1 MKKWKYK
8 LKQEVNKL
16 SKEKTE
22 YENDLKNIIQEEAT
36 KNNEK
41 AKNEDL
47 LKKLDEYKLFIEKLT
62 NHEWLANE
70 EQRVKDKIE
79 YEKNLFIENKIQS
92 AEEKGNS
99 DEISEGSK
107 GTSKGGV
114 VHTKKKEHTKKGNI
128 LTSKQIYTA
137 EFYALL
143 DKGEIFLNE
152 REKLNQ
158 FERELY
164 FKNSEELH
172 ACFTEKEDNN
182 LLLVQQIHELESSI
196 EKIKNEYNK
205 LNSELEGKAENLQ
218 KEKEILKSQIREENL
233 QIVKMNNS
241 SDSNNKEFEKGVL
254 NKLKSQVFLIS

>member
-1 MKKWKYK
+1 M
-8 LKQEVNKL
+8 
-16 SKEKTE
+16 
-22 YENDLKNIIQEEAT
+22 
-36 KNNEK
+36 
-41 AKNEDL
+41 
-47 LKKLDEYKLFIEKLT
+47 
-62 NHEWLANE
+62 
-70 EQRVKDKIE
+70 
-79 YEKNLFIENKIQS
+79 
-92 AEEKGNS
+92 
-99 DEISEGSK
+99 
-107 GTSKGGV
+107 
-114 VHTKKKEHTKKGNI
+114 
-128 LTSKQIYTA
+128 
-137 EFYALL
+137 
-143 DKGEIFLNE
+143 
-152 REKLNQ
+152 
-158 FERELY
+158 Y